1 MPHIEPVFHGH
12 EPHPSWVGCAVA
24 LGNFDG
30 VHLGHRELLESLRQ
44 MADRHNAPA
53 LAVTFHPHPAEVL
66 ANKQPRRLMPIEDRI
81 KALLAAGMDGVW
93 VVPFTRE
100 LATISAERYI
110 EEVLL
115 GQLSMCGFV
124 AGPDTRFG
132 ARRAGGAELLRE
144 YAARSGFDL
153 VVLEPFEL
161 NGERISSTAI
171 RALLDGGDMARVAKW
186 MGHPYRLKGKV
197 VHGMQVGRKLGFPT
211 ANLEVGR
218 DILIPAT
225 GIYVV
230 RVRMGLD
237 AQHAPPLDGVANVGN
252 RPTLD
257 DGPLAVEAHLFDVDE
272 DLYGQPITIE
282 LLLRLRDEEKY
293 ASVDELKSAIADDVR
308 MARAWFANHPHQ
320 ST

>member
-12 EPHPSWVGCAVA
+12 EPHQSWVGCAVA

-30 VHLGHRELLESLRQ
+30 VHLGHRELLERLRQ
-44 MADRHNAPA
+44 MAARHGAPA

-81 KALLAAGMDGVW
+81 KALHAAGVDAVW

-100 LATISAERYI
+100 LATVSAEQYL
-110 EEVLL
+110 EETLL
-115 GQLSMCGFV
+115 GQLKMCGFV

-132 ARRAGGAELLRE
+132 ARRAGGADLLRE
-144 YAARSGFDL
+144 YARRVGFDL
-153 VVLEPFEL
+153 AVLEPFEL
-161 NGERISSTAI
+161 NGERVSSTAI
-171 RALLDGGDMARVAKW
+171 RTLLEAGDMARVAAW
-186 MGHPYRLKGKV
+186 LGHPYRLKGKV
-197 VHGMQVGRKLGFPT
+197 VHGMKVGRKLGFPT

-237 AQHAPPLDGVANVGN
+237 AEHAPPLDGVANVGN
-252 RPTLD
+252 RPTLEA
-257 DGPLAVEAHLFDVDE
+257 GPLAVEAHLFNVDE

-293 ASVDELKSAIADDVR
+293 DSVEELKAAIADDVQ
-308 MARAWFANHPHQ
+308 RAKAWLAKDRRPSN
-320 ST
+320 

>member
-30 VHLGHRELLESLRQ
+30 VHLGHRELLGRLRQ
-44 MADRHNAPA
+44 MADHHGAPA

-66 ANKQPRRLMPIEDRI
+66 GNMQPRRLMPIEDRI
-81 KALLAAGMDGVW
+81 KALHAAGMDAVW

-100 LATISAERYI
+100 LATVTAEQYL
-110 EEVLL
+110 EETLL
-115 GQLSMCGFV
+115 GQLKMCGFV

-132 ARRAGGAELLRE
+132 ARRAGGADLLRE
-144 YAARSGFDL
+144 YARRVGYDL
-153 VVLEPFEL
+153 AVLEPFEL
-161 NGERISSTAI
+161 NGERVSSTAI
-171 RALLDGGDMARVAKW
+171 RNLLESGDMSRVAAW
-186 MGHPYRLKGKV
+186 LGHPYRLKGKV
-197 VHGMQVGRKLGFPT
+197 IHGMKIGRKLGFPT

-237 AQHAPPLDGVANVGN
+237 AEHAPPLDGVANVGN

-257 DGPLAVEAHLFDVDE
+257 AGPLSVEAHLFNVDE

-293 ASVDELKSAIADDVR
+293 DSVAELKVAIADDVQ
-308 MARAWFANHPHQ
+308 MAKAWLADDRRPSN
-320 ST
+320 